1 MGNLFCA
8 GDRQP
13 LRVCGDRRLPGAVK
27 LNTLPSTVLWPW
39 GGCLSSY
46 TAQNLG
52 AGKRG
57 TASHGISHRR
67 PLIPYRH
74 RALFVLYFFFSRGM
88 MGLFLNADSG
98 EAIRA
103 GVEFLRIVSPLYF
116 MISIKLMTD
125 GVIRGSGAMV
135 YFVLAT
141 IPDLI
146 LRIAF
151 AYLLTPRFG
160 STGIWMAWPFGWF
173 AASGLTILFYRRIV
187 TENLRSDCE
196 AAPEQPDSVNI
207 FVK

>member
-1 MGNLFCA
+1 
-8 GDRQP
+8 
-13 LRVCGDRRLPGAVK
+13 
-27 LNTLPSTVLWPW
+27 
-39 GGCLSSY
+39 
-46 TAQNLG
+46 
-52 AGKRG
+52 
-57 TASHGISHRR
+57 
-67 PLIPYRH
+67 
-74 RALFVLYFFFSRGM
+74 M

-160 STGIWMAWPFGWF
+160 STGIWD
-173 AASGLTILFYRRIV
+173 GLALRLVRR
-187 TENLRSDCE
+187 LRAHHPVLPSDCYGKIQDS
-196 AAPEQPDSVNI
+196 AVRLRLNSPDSVNI
-207 FVK
+207 L

>member
-1 MGNLFCA
+1 
-8 GDRQP
+8 
-13 LRVCGDRRLPGAVK
+13 
-27 LNTLPSTVLWPW
+27 
-39 GGCLSSY
+39 
-46 TAQNLG
+46 
-52 AGKRG
+52 
-57 TASHGISHRR
+57 
-67 PLIPYRH
+67 
-74 RALFVLYFFFSRGM
+74 M

-187 TENLRSDCE
+187 TGKFEIRL
-196 AAPEQPDSVNI
+196 
-207 FVK
+207 